1 MQFHFYEVLR
11 LIKII
16 ETEVKMVG
24 TREWDEVEWEVII
37 YWIYNFS
44 FIRWAMEMVVVIF
57 AHYIFNITKL
67 DN

>member
-37 YWIYNFS
+37 Y
-44 FIRWAMEMVVVIF
+44 
-57 AHYIFNITKL
+57 
-67 DN
+67 